1 MQIRKKFSQKQE
13 KSFIEDGYLVV
24 KNLISKNQIKKIQKT
39 IINRSKNYLD
49 TSKIFKNF
57 YDKSFHA
64 GLISL
69 KRNKPER
76 FGSFYDSLQKSLELY
91 SIILNKKILSKVSKL
106 SKLELG
112 NLSFNGENIRM
123 DLPHD
128 KLHHVDWHQDRSYYF
143 QNRDGNKGLV
153 CWIPLMNMKKNLGPL
168 KICKKS
174 HIDGFVGNYKKSR
187 KKNSST
193 QRKITINKKY
203 KIINKPVEEGDVLFL
218 SKNTIHASG
227 NNISNFLRFSLQVR
241 IHDLMDQ
248 NYLSFRHKIVY
259 NESDIKI
266 MKAKGINISDIEKIS
281 V

>member
-1 MQIRKKFSQKQE
+1 MQIKKKFSQTHE
-13 KSFIEDGYLVV
+13 KGFRNNGYLVV
-24 KNLISKNQIKKIQKT
+24 KNLITKNQIKKIQKT
-39 IINRSKNYLD
+39 IINRSKNYFD
-49 TSKIFKNF
+49 TPRIFKNF

-64 GLISL
+64 NLISL
-69 KRNKPER
+69 KKNKPER

-91 SIILNKKILSKVSKL
+91 SIILNKKLLSKISKL
-106 SKLELG
+106 SKLKLG

-128 KLHHVDWHQDRSYYF
+128 KLHYVDWHQDRSYYF
-143 QNRDGNKGLV
+143 QNRDGKKGLV

-168 KICKKS
+168 KICEKS
-174 HIDGFVGNYKKSR
+174 HCDGFITKYKKSR

-193 QRKITINKKY
+193 QRKIIINKKY
-203 KIINKPVEEGDVLFL
+203 KIINKAVEEGDVLFL

-227 NNISNFLRFSLQVR
+227 NNISKLLRFSLQVR
-241 IHDLMDQ
+241 IHDLMDK

-259 NESDIKI
+259 NESDIKV
-266 MKAKGINISDIEKIS
+266 MKSKGINISDIEKIS